1 MDKNIMPKRLTK
13 RAGRRT
19 YVSDEL
25 CMLCAYDEAHKS
37 TFCENTTCAASKDRT
52 CPYLQVID
60 RLAAYEDTGLTP
72 LQVTDLVKKIRLNQQ
87 TVKNA
92 AKVLDFLYEVT
103 EG

>member
-1 MDKNIMPKRLTK
+1 MWRLTK
-13 RAGRRT
+13 RNGRKT
-19 YVSDEL
+19 YVTKEL

-37 TFCENTTCAASKDRT
+37 SFCENTTCAASKDRT

-72 LQVTDLVKKIRLNQQ
+72 KQVTDLVTILQSNSR
-87 TVKNA
+87 TVENA
-92 AKVLDFLYEVT
+92 AHALHRLLRTV